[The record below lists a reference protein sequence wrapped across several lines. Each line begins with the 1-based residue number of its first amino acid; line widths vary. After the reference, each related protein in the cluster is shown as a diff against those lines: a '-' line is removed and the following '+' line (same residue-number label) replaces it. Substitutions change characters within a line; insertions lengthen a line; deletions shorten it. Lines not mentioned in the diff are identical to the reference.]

1 MSIRLSQNIG
11 MFWNTTIVVLNSFKN
26 IWKVSRNKKKNEF
39 FWFFRPAPTQI
50 LQLSLREW
58 KLVKNWSFSRFST
71 ENQVLL
77 SSHNLY
83 YKKLVGLK
91 KKSLKKLGPIRFYG
105 HFSEKF
111 WEKKIG
117 KKIFGPKKKFFESCY
132 FIFKGPSTTTFLS
145 P

>member
-1 MSIRLSQNIG
+1 MRKKTKSPMTLKRRLPQ
-11 MFWNTTIVVLNSFKN
+11 
-26 IWKVSRNKKKNEF
+26 SRNKKKNEF

-83 YKKLVGLK
+83 HKKLVGLK
-91 KKSLKKLGPIRFYG
+91 KNSLKKLGPIRFYG
-105 HFSEKF
+105 HFSENF
-111 WEKKIG
+111 WEKKS
-117 KKIFGPKKKFFESCY
+117 KKKKFWSKKKIFESCY
-132 FIFKGPSTTTFLS
+132 FIFKHGEKKKFFFWKIFSKDFST
-145 P
+145 